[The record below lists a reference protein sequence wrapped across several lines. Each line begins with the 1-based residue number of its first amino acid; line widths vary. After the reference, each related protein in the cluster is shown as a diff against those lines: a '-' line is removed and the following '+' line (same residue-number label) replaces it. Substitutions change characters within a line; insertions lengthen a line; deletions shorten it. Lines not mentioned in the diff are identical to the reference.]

1 MDPLRQFPLGVPSWD
16 SIRQR
21 NLFFVDK
28 TAKIDS
34 LVTNFS
40 RVFIS
45 RPRRMGKTFLCCILA
60 ELFAHGDSEK
70 FAGTAIHGNWPETE
84 CYPVINL
91 SFYGMGKY
99 MGNTDTDVR
108 TFEASLCSMMV
119 AAYESAG
126 FHEASNY
133 KDVKSFVDLAWQL
146 DKLAVGKSLV
156 ILIDEW
162 DYPLSSNLDKP
173 QVLGALLRVLNDFY
187 RWLRFQVNARF
198 ILITGIMRWH
208 QTSLFTGDD
217 FDDLSMEPWY
227 ATLMGYTQEE
237 LEGEIFAPYMTSA
250 AHRLG
255 ITKNELLEQL
265 KRHYDG
271 FCFDEDAAVK
281 VYCPYSINKFFS
293 KLASKEFLNDPS
305 WVPEFKPFW
314 INSAN
319 ASASLKSYL
328 RSHAM
333 SKQELIELS
342 RQEFELSHD
351 ELQEVSYFQKVTPQ
365 QLLVQGGYF
374 SIKAI
379 TEETKGKPTYKRCYV
394 CGVTNYEISEKFVEA
409 LTDCLVSFPS
419 EKALATALAQVKDA
433 LLAGDIAK
441 LYATFNKVLT
451 HGRYDVYSAM
461 EALAAKGAQ
470 NKQPDADKEDAP
482 QGQEQTPS
490 QPQEQNLVSAPEP
503 EVFYRTLLMLSLC
516 SFSID
521 VKDEVANNHGRCDL
535 VAFTNNHTYVFEL
548 KRLDKNSNSLQD
560 KIDRIKDA
568 MHQMLDKHY
577 GNNLKEDGKPMTMV
591 VFVICDKSRQ
601 ICAWCSFK
609 IQDPL
614 VKPIAVDIRGEVIDF
629 ESHKTYDL
637 HQGIIESL
645 EPESQ
650 EPTPQATKSKRSK
663 APKATATQ
671 AQEPTPQATKS
682 KRSKAPKATAAQAQE
697 PTPQATKSKRS
708 KAPKATA
715 AKAQEPTPQAT
726 KSKRSK
732 APKATTAKAQEP
744 TPQAP
749 KTKRSKAPKATAAK
763 AQEPMPQATK
773 SKRSKAAKASGT
785 GQTS

>member
-1 MDPLRQFPLGVPSWD
+1 MEPSELFQYPLRKFPLGVPSWD
-16 SIRQR
+16 SIRRR

-28 TAKIDS
+28 TAKLDS
-34 LVTNFS
+34 LVTDFS

-45 RPRRMGKTFLCCILA
+45 RPRRMGKTSLCLTLA
-60 ELFAHGDSEK
+60 ELFANGDSEK

-91 SFYGMGKY
+91 SFFGMGQY
-99 MGNTDTDVR
+99 MSNPDTDVR
-108 TFEASLCSMMV
+108 MFEATLCSMMV
-119 AAYESAG
+119 AAYDSAG

-162 DYPLSSNLDKP
+162 DFPLSSNLDKP
-173 QVLGALLRVLNDFY
+173 QVLGALLQVLNNFY

-208 QTSLFTGDD
+208 QTSLFTGYD
-217 FDDLSMEPWY
+217 FNDLSMEPWY
-227 ATLMGYTQEE
+227 ATIMGYTQEE
-237 LEGEIFAPYMTSA
+237 LEGELFAPYMTRA
-250 AHRLG
+250 ANRLG
-255 ITKNELLEQL
+255 ITKEELLEQL

-281 VYCPYSINKFFS
+281 VYCPYSINQFFFPLAAKKF
-293 KLASKEFLNDPS
+293 LADPS

-314 INSAN
+314 MNSAN

-328 RSHAM
+328 RSHTM

-351 ELQEVSYFQKVTPQ
+351 ELQEVSYLHKVTRQ

-379 TEETKGKPTYKRCYV
+379 TADTKGKPTDDRRYI
-394 CGVTNYEISEKFVEA
+394 CGVTNYEISKKFVEA
-409 LTDCLVSFPS
+409 LTGCLVSFPS
-419 EKALATALAQVKDA
+419 DKSLATALDQVKDA
-433 LLAGDIAK
+433 LLAGDIDK
-441 LYATFNKVLT
+441 LCATFNKVLT

-470 NKQPDADKEDAP
+470 NKQPDADEDAP
-482 QGQEQTPS
+482 QGQEQAPT
-490 QPQEQNLVSAPEP
+490 QQQEQNLVIVPEP

-560 KIDRIKDA
+560 KIDRIKDG
-568 MHQMLDKHY
+568 MLQMLDKRY
-577 GNNLKEDGKPMTMV
+577 GNNLKEEGKPMTMV
-591 VFVICDKSRQ
+591 VLVICDKSRQ

-629 ESHKTYDL
+629 ESQKTYDL

-645 EPESQ
+645 ESESQ

-663 APKATATQ
+663 APKASAAL
-671 AQEPTPQATKS
+671 AQKQTSQATKS
-682 KRSKAPKATAAQAQE
+682 KRSKAPKASAALAQKQTSQATKSKRSKAQKASAAQAQE

-708 KAPKATA
+708 KDPKASA
-715 AKAQEPTPQAT
+715 AQAQEPTPQA
-726 KSKRSK
+726 S
-732 APKATTAKAQEP
+732 
-744 TPQAP
+744 
-749 KTKRSKAPKATAAK
+749 
-763 AQEPMPQATK
+763 K
-773 SKRSKAAKASGT
+773 SKRSKAAKSSGT
-785 GQTS
+785 GKNP